1 MNEQNEQNEQA
12 EKAEKVRN
20 IRPAIIVSQ
29 DFVSDYSSVFRQMM
43 LQLASQSIKPVLIC
57 PPEAEF
63 NEDILQSS
71 ITAVYPKINL
81 PGFGHY
87 NRSIILDI
95 LKRESVNFIHC
106 LCPQNNWLA
115 GKLAR
120 KLNVPYIINVNSTSG
135 GFSKFTISAKR
146 CLAVL
151 AATATIAE
159 NFKRHHRRLAG
170 RVEVI
175 NYGYEIAENI
185 TCFSSDGR
193 LPTIATCHPID
204 KYDDFAD
211 LILALK
217 QLYITGHEFMFVVE
231 GTGANED
238 IFRREVLEMGLMNN
252 VVIVEPKKA
261 RNHLILSADI
271 YVQPVSL
278 AKFEPI
284 ILEAMA
290 NGLAVIAPKGGV
302 DDFIIDGENAEV
314 AEIFDGDN
322 PLSLR
327 NALEKLISQ
336 HDIAREL
343 ATNARRYIKDN
354 YNVVGM
360 NDCLMRL
367 YMDAAGC

>member
-1 MNEQNEQNEQA
+1 MNEQF
-12 EKAEKVRN
+12 EKSQN

-29 DFVSDYSSVFRQMM
+29 DFVSEYASVFRQI
-43 LQLASQSIKPVLIC
+43 LLYLTSQSIKPVLIC
-57 PPEAEF
+57 SPGVKID
-63 NEDILQSS
+63 EDILNSS
-71 ITAVYPKINL
+71 VTAVYPKIQL

-87 NRSIILDI
+87 NRSIVLDI

-120 KLNVPYIINVNSTSG
+120 KLNVPYIIHIDSSSG
-135 GFSKFTISAKR
+135 GFNKFSISAKR

-151 AATATIAE
+151 AATKSIAE
-159 NFKRHHRRLAG
+159 NFKSYHRRLAG

-175 NYGYEIAENI
+175 NYGYEIANEI
-185 TCFSSDGR
+185 ICFSNDNR
-193 LPTIATCHPID
+193 LPIIATCHPID

-217 QLYITGHEFMFVVE
+217 QLCVTGHEFMFVVE

-238 IFRREVLEMGLMNN
+238 IFRREVLEMDLMNS

-271 YVQPVSL
+271 YVQPVKL

-290 NGLAVIAPKGGV
+290 NGLAVIAPAGGV
-302 DDFIIDGENAEV
+302 DDFIVEGQNAEV
-314 AEIFDGDN
+314 FDSDN

-336 HDIAREL
+336 HDMARKL
-343 ATNARRYIKDN
+343 ATNARQYVEDT
-354 YNVVGM
+354 YDVTGM
-360 NDCLMRL
+360 NDSLMRL
-367 YMDAAGC
+367 YTDASGN